1 MQKDKI
7 HSIVDAYKS
16 MYDEDVLSENILSK
30 LPGAHG
36 RYMKKLKA
44 AHDHHMNM
52 HNGHSSLLDKIDP
65 SRGHKGPGE
74 HGNPDFDEER
84 RNNHLNAMDSHL
96 KAAESVEELAIHAKK
111 NKLTSH
117 PKGFSAAGNTKGT
130 FSDAITLSKKAHE
143 HSHIAINDDKAHQK
157 THDSHASKHGIS
169 SHMDHVKKLAKH
181 VTYKSGTA
189 HKNLN

>member
-7 HSIVDAYKS
+7 NSIVDAYKS
-16 MYDEDVLSENILSK
+16 MYNNDEDVLSENILSK

-52 HNGHSSLLDKIDP
+52 HDGHSSLVNKIDP

-74 HGNPDFDEER
+74 DGNPDYDEDR
-84 RNNHLNAMDSHL
+84 RYNHLNAMDSHL
-96 KAAESVEELAIHAKK
+96 RAAKSVEKLAIHAKK

-117 PKGFSAAGNTKGT
+117 PKGFSASGNTKGT
-130 FSDAITLSKKAHE
+130 FSAAITDSMKAHA
-143 HSHIAINDDKAHQK
+143 HSHKAINDDKSIAPLWGK
-157 THDSHASKHGIS
+157 KFGN
-169 SHMDHVKKLAKH
+169 SHMDHVKKLEKH
-181 VTYKSGTA
+181 VTYKSGSA